1 MKFLT
6 LIILSCSLFAQEI
19 VIIAN
24 PHMKKLS
31 KAEIRGVFLGKIH
44 IINGVKAVPL
54 NLEASNPLRKA
65 FRKHFLHMSLPQAQ
79 HYWMR
84 QHYLGHRPPLSK
96 HSQKSIKEFVK
107 KIEGGIGYIEA
118 SKLEDGLQVLYR
130 WKVQQ

>member
-1 MKFLT
+1 MKFVYL
-6 LIILSCSLFAQEI
+6 LALSVSLFAQEI
-19 VIIAN
+19 VVIAN
-24 PHMKKLS
+24 SHMKPLS
-31 KAEIRGVFLGKIH
+31 QAEIRGVFLRKIR
-44 IINGVKAVPL
+44 IIDGVAVVPL
-54 NLEASNPLRKA
+54 NLEASNPLRQA
-65 FRKHFLHMSLPQAQ
+65 FRKHLLHMSLPQAQ

-118 SKLEDGLQVLYR
+118 SKLEDGVQVLYR